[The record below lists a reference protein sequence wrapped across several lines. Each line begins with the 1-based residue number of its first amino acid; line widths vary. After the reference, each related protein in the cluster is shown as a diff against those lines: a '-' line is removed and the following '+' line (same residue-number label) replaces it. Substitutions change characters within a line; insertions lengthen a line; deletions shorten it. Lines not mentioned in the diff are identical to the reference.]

1 MAKAKRNRVQLSE
14 TEKKEVRELYAHD
27 RVKYTKYKLAMMY
40 GVTWKQVHYAID
52 EEARRRNIEL
62 TNKRKKEKQ

>member
-27 RVKYTKYKLAMMY
+27 RVKYTKYKLATMY
-40 GVTWKQVHYAID
+40 GVTWKQVHYD
-52 EEARRRNIEL
+52 R
-62 TNKRKKEKQ
+62 